1 MVEDVRRTGM
11 RRFEGQS
18 VIVTGGASGIGEAT
32 AARFLSEGARVLMM
46 DVSAENIAAAMG
58 VADDEVNVGAV
69 GFGVQRG
76 DDE

>member
-46 DVSAENIAAAMG
+46 DVSAENIAAAG
-58 VADDEVNVGAV
+58 P
-69 GFGVQRG
+69 R
-76 DDE
+76 